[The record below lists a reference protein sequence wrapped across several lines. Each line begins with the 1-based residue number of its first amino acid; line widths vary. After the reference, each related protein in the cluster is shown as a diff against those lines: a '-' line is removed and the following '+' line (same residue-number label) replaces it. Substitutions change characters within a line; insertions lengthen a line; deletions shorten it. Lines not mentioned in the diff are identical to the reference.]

1 MLIAPGIIAF
11 MVCRSFDQMLVVAT
25 VVSVVACVLGT
36 LISFH
41 IDGATGPCIVIIQAL
56 FFVIAL
62 IYNHMTKGHP
72 IALKVKDDSVKNA
85 PKGKLL

>member
-1 MLIAPGIIAF
+1 
-11 MVCRSFDQMLVVAT
+11 QMLVVAT

-62 IYNHMTKGHP
+62 IYNR
-72 IALKVKDDSVKNA
+72 IS
-85 PKGKLL
+85 PKIIRVAGRRPGDNPDELT